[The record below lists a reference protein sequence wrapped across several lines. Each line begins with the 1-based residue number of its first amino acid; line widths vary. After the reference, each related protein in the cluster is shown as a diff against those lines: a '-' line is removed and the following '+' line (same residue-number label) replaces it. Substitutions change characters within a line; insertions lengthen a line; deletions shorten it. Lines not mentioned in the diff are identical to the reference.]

1 MSIVMKFVD
10 CVPISLQLAGALIL
24 ITSFKSV
31 KNIIKDM
38 IDSHAPAFPVLDS
51 DRNIITVSPEKLKK
65 AVENNYYNSFSFWYI
80 LMGYLSAV
88 LFGNNASHGL
98 DAMFMVSICTAVFLL
113 VAVMI
118 SKYASKKKIKGNGA
132 YPADQVPD
140 GTIVIEYTD

>member
-1 MSIVMKFVD
+1 MKFVY

-31 KNIIKDM
+31 KHIIKDM

-80 LMGYLSAV
+80 LIV
-88 LFGNNASHGL
+88 
-98 DAMFMVSICTAVFLL
+98 FMV
-113 VAVMI
+113 
-118 SKYASKKKIKGNGA
+118 N
-132 YPADQVPD
+132 
-140 GTIVIEYTD
+140 